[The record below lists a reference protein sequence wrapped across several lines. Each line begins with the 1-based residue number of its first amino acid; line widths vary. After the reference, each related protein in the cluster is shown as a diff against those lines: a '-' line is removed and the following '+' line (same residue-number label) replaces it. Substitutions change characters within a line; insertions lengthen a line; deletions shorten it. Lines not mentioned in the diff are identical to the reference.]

1 VFAEKGDWKA
11 REYFII
17 LVVYDQIHK
26 LNAQAWQLFHKNV
39 PRAIELSQQAEQMSQ
54 TAGAYGS
61 SYSPGLAESWYQ
73 LGRFHLQIAHY
84 EEALSF
90 LGQARQL
97 YELLDEG
104 ENYALVLNFMG
115 TTYAHLGDYAEGMQN
130 LLKGL
135 AEARRIGSRS
145 LEATSL
151 ADIGNSLNQIGDYA
165 QALPNLQQGLA
176 IFSELNDPEGQAMT
190 LESLAL
196 AYLGLTE
203 YDQALSRAL
212 ESVTLCQQL
221 GARRREATHLG
232 TVGRIYAAKGQRV
245 EAQQTLTTALDLARK
260 FGYRLEEQV
269 ALQHLGSL
277 YLQLGE
283 VAKAQPDL
291 EQALAIAVEIN
302 APRNQYECHELLAAL
317 YRQQRN
323 FEKALQHYEQFHILK
338 ESVYNEQ
345 NDMRLHSLE
354 IQHRL
359 DTTQKE
365 AESYQQ
371 RAVSLELEI
380 NERKKTEAVLQE
392 LATTDPLTG
401 LSNRRTVLEQAN
413 KSLGVSQRYK
423 HPLTVIMLDIDRFKS
438 INDTYGHAVGDQ
450 VIIEFAQRIRSKLR
464 TSDMLGRYG
473 GDEFLIIL
481 PNSDVAGAEPVVRR
495 IRAAITGQPVILKD
509 LEIQI
514 STSIGLSSNEVD
526 YNLTLE
532 ALIEK
537 ADAAMYTAKVGG
549 RDQIQVSSP

>member
-1 VFAEKGDWKA
+1 
-11 REYFII
+11 
-17 LVVYDQIHK
+17 VYDQIHK

-73 LGRFHLQIAHY
+73 LGRFNLQIAQFD
-84 EEALSF
+84 EALSF

-135 AEARRIGSRS
+135 SEARRIGSRS

-165 QALPNLQQGLA
+165 QALPNLEQGLA
-176 IFSELNDPEGQAMT
+176 IFIELNDPEGQAMT

-196 AYLGLTE
+196 AYLGLTQ

-232 TVGRIYAAKGQRV
+232 TVGRIYAAKGQSV

-277 YLQLGE
+277 HSQLGDL
-283 VAKAQPDL
+283 AQAQPDL
-291 EQALAIAVEIN
+291 EKALAIAVEIN
-302 APRNQYECHELLAAL
+302 ARRNQYECHELLAAL
-317 YRQQRN
+317 YRQQHN
-323 FEKALQHYEQFHILK
+323 FEKALQHYEQFHVLK
-338 ESVYNEQ
+338 ETVYNEQ

-359 DTTQKE
+359 DTTQKA

-371 RAVSLELEI
+371 RAVTLEREI
-380 NERKKTEAVLQE
+380 DERKKTEAVLQE

-413 KSLGVSQRYK
+413 KALGVSQRYK

-438 INDTYGHAVGDQ
+438 INDTYGHAAGDQ

-464 TSDMLGRYG
+464 TSDILGRYG

-481 PNSDVAGAEPVVRR
+481 PNSDLTGAEPVVRR
-495 IRAAITGQPVILKD
+495 IQAAITGYRVVLKEA
-509 LEIQI
+509 EIQI
-514 STSIGLSSNEVD
+514 STSIGLSSNEID
-526 YNLTLE
+526 YSLTLE